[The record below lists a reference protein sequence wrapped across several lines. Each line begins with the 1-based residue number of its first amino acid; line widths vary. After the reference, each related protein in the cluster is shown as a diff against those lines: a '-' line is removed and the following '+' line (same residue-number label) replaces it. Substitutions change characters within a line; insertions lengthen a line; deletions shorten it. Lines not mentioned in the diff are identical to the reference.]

1 MDAYSDYD
9 GCGRAYGRSRGM
21 AERERAL
28 GALLD
33 DAVRAL
39 ADDPDVAG
47 LLLDGALSQIV
58 ARWYTRRRLMEPD
71 ARGRLADLARRDAPF
86 AWRLRLAL
94 RASDPAA
101 RLEHARHLL
110 RALDERDPA
119 DARRANDANEM
130 NDEVIARAAG

>member
-1 MDAYSDYD
+1 
-9 GCGRAYGRSRGM
+9 M

-33 DAVRAL
+33 DAMRAL

-47 LLLDGALSQIV
+47 LLLDGVLSQIV
-58 ARWYTRRRLMEPD
+58 AHWYARRRLMEPGAPD
-71 ARGRLADLARRDAPF
+71 RLADLARCDAPF

-94 RASDPAA
+94 RAPDPAA
-101 RLEHARHLL
+101 RLEHACHLL

-119 DARRANDANEM
+119 DARHANDANDA
-130 NDEVIARAAG
+130 NDVNNEVIARAAG